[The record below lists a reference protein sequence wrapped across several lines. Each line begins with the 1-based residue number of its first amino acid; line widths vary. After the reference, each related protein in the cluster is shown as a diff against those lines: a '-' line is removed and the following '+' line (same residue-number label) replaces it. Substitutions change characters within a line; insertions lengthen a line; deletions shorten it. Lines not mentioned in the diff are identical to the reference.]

1 MHLGAWSAIWYP
13 LLYAGCNVLLLPG
26 GLLSIGGGFFF
37 GLWWGFLIVLIGNV
51 GGAAISFVLS
61 RWLGRRW
68 LRRKLLR
75 NATLEALEPAVER
88 EGWKIILLSQL
99 HPLFPTSLLNYLYGL
114 TTIRFRTCI
123 LWVAIGQ
130 APGLFLYAYIGT
142 LGQLGLNL
150 VRGKSHPRVIEYWVW
165 GGGLLLSLV
174 VLALLGRISL
184 RLLREAE
191 ERASIAARELEQQE
205 ASGQIVAGA
214 KIWATQ
220 VDWTDSGCR
229 FDLIPRGTIF
239 SLQILRCR
247 CGWCRPRGNRGG
259 FGRSALGRRNPPSQS
274 KPGYHR
280 PDVLQPGDW
289 GLGERTHGSRNRRSW
304 AGRWG
309 SMLMPPGS
317 NSGC

>member
-1 MHLGAWSAIWYP
+1 MSKVRRAVYIQVGGLVLAGVLFFFASRFFPVADWIAQVQQKVMHLGAWSAIWYP

-61 RWLGRRW
+61 RWIGRRW
-68 LRRKLLR
+68 LRRRLLR

-150 VRGKSHPRVIEYWVW
+150 LRGKSHPRVIEYWAW
-165 GGGLLLSLV
+165 GGGLLLSV
-174 VLALLGRISL
+174 VILALMGRISL
-184 RLLREAE
+184 RLLQEAE
-191 ERASIAARELEQQE
+191 DKASTAPGQLGQK
-205 ASGQIVAGA
+205 SGGQMITTENV
-214 KIWATQ
+214 WAH
-220 VDWTDSGCR
+220 
-229 FDLIPRGTIF
+229 
-239 SLQILRCR
+239 
-247 CGWCRPRGNRGG
+247 
-259 FGRSALGRRNPPSQS
+259 
-274 KPGYHR
+274 K
-280 PDVLQPGDW
+280 
-289 GLGERTHGSRNRRSW
+289 
-304 AGRWG
+304 
-309 SMLMPPGS
+309 
-317 NSGC
+317 